1 MNGNVRIKHFGRF
14 KIVIENKEKQTKVVH
29 DWQDNVVLKK
39 VFSAHAAVYSVVTLN
54 LWLGTGSTTPTSSD
68 SGLVSPTHM
77 IAGSY
82 QQKGNRMSTT
92 VNRSTGIMK
101 YTTEQV
107 FTGSTGQVVG
117 NISEL
122 GMSVLGGSYEDT
134 YVFTRA
140 LIKDSEGNPTTIT
153 LGEFDKLTLYYD
165 YGWEFDLRQELLNT
179 TFDYKGV
186 STNVIAKFVDW
197 NMSPIPASYAWADIV
212 YEPHTQTNARRNY
225 AMIPSEYGAVGK
237 LSTGEYLALMGST
250 NPEISPIDTTDV
262 SNFSKQNTR
271 LASLSRGSFTST
283 ATANSLTVAMSESEV
298 IPAGTA
304 SGYITALLASSTPNP
319 TSSYNGGRVA
329 YMFNP
334 PLEKLASDSITI
346 EALSVSFVVE

>member
-39 VFSAHAAVYSVVTLN
+39 VFNAHLSTYPINTLY

-77 IAGSY
+77 MAGSY
-82 QQKGNRMSTT
+82 NQRGNRMSTI
-92 VNRSTGIMK
+92 VDRSTGIMK

-122 GMSVLGGSYEDT
+122 GMSVLSGSYNDT

-140 LIKDSEGNPTTIT
+140 LIKDNEGNPTTIT

-165 YGWEFDLRQELLNT
+165 YGWEFDLNQELLNT
-179 TFDYKGV
+179 TFDYKGIN
-186 STNVIAKFVDW
+186 TNVIVKFVDW
-197 NMSPIPASYAWADIV
+197 NMSPVPNYYVWADAV
-212 YEPHTQTNARRNY
+212 YEANTQDYAQRNY
-225 AMIPSEYGAVGK
+225 AMIPSARGNKGVLA
-237 LSTGEYLALMGST
+237 TGEYLAFMGSQD
-250 NPEISPIDTTDV
+250 PEIPPIDTTDV
-262 SNFSKQNTR
+262 SNFSKQNAR
-271 LASLSRGSFTST
+271 IASLDNNNFTST
-283 ATANSLTVAMSESEV
+283 STANALTIAMSESKT
-298 IPAGTA
+298 IAAGSA
-304 SGYITALLASSTPNP
+304 SGYITALLTSGTKNP
-319 TSSYNGGRVA
+319 TSNSYGGRVA

-346 EALSVSFVVE
+346 EALSISFLVE